1 MAARESL
8 PLTSFKLGY
17 DDRVSPFKIAVLVF
31 IREYCTARLAQL
43 GMSPH
48 SYYNSIPPF
57 SSQQCKDFC
66 LLSLELIQCYDVTW
80 EDFEIILEPGHYNLS
95 TKIIS
100 EFTRSLHQI
109 VKDGASGLLDLGES
123 LEKLLMEPAKGK
135 PMIRKD
141 SVLGIFIRKMVL
153 QMDRMTFEATVEL
166 SNNLATYLDKSN
178 KSEDPLELVQVSR
191 KQAELL
197 VSQQLTMLQRNESL
211 AHSPVNLQKIID
223 RILHENKDFAE
234 ANFLAHLNEM
244 RCQDFGQAEKRLHQS
259 YDQGT
264 ISIEGLIHSKLEDN
278 LMNNKTFRHASLN
291 MAFLHASFGHH
302 ELAVTALCETVALS
316 GEAADHTC
324 LQESLAWFCHLEEN
338 PEMRLKMMERLVTK
352 SSESNL
358 HYLASLG
365 LAMWTQDCT
374 LAGVEPKR
382 IFEYL
387 HTNDVANCQHSLTD
401 MTLTCLALRA
411 AIWNFYGYPRNAL
424 QVSQLLLTLHT
435 GDPTKGN
442 IYYNNEH
449 MHMAVCNIALHLSR
463 QGRYADAE
471 SITKFAAGQY
481 ANCQQHSQVWK
492 MTDLHVTFYRTLW
505 LGQWDKAELIIS
517 QLAVFNRSESLA
529 KMAHLMLCKGD
540 TCQGKLVLNSLE
552 ERLSNAKEPNN
563 HRMPN
568 PGWRMGQKLRL
579 QVQSMMLRSVLL
591 SARQN
596 FVEALLQISQALDI
610 CKKHHMNLQLAL
622 VGMQS
627 AEIQLMMNYTAN
639 ALDLV
644 RKHINIIYT
653 HGSLFEQGM
662 SIFLLA
668 RCLLAET
675 GTKLCDSMEF
685 KSKKTEIFPLLTRAK
700 KIFNQIEAF
709 HHAKDVVFLEALL
722 YHHLGYEKERN
733 TRAMLFKQLD
743 ELYPLKTSNNI
754 HIFIGL

>member
-1 MAARESL
+1 MAARDSL

-48 SYYNSIPPF
+48 SHYNSIPPF

-135 PMIRKD
+135 PMIRRD

-153 QMDRMTFEATVEL
+153 QLDRMTFEGTVEL
-166 SNNLATYLDKSN
+166 SSNLATYLDKSN

-244 RCQDFGQAEKRLHQS
+244 RCQDFSQAEKRLHQS

-365 LAMWTQDCT
+365 LAMWTQDCA

-401 MTLTCLALRA
+401 MTITCLALRA
-411 AIWNFYGYPRNAL
+411 AIWSFYGYPRNAL

-463 QGRYADAE
+463 QGRYTDAE

-481 ANCQQHSQVWK
+481 ANFQQHSQIWK
-492 MTDLHVTFYRTLW
+492 MTDLHVAFYRTLW

-540 TCQGKLVLNSLE
+540 TCQGKSVLNTLE
-552 ERLSNAKEPNN
+552 ERLSNVKEPSN

-591 SARQN
+591 SSRQN

-627 AEIQLMMNYTAN
+627 AEIQLMMNFTAN

-662 SIFLLA
+662 AIFLLA

-675 GTKLCDSMEF
+675 GTKTCDSMEF
-685 KSKKTEIFPLLTRAK
+685 KSKKAEIFPLLTRAK
-700 KIFNQIEAF
+700 RIFNQIEAF
-709 HHAKDVVFLEALL
+709 HHVKDVIFLEALL
-722 YHHLGYEKERN
+722 YNHLGYEKERN
-733 TRAMLFKQLD
+733 TRAMVFKQLD
-743 ELYPLKTSNNI
+743 ELYPLRTSNSI
-754 HIFIGL
+754 QIFIGL